1 VPAGKKIEHQG
12 IKVELVG
19 QVGMFSAETLLNLIE
34 LEYLSDKSLH
44 PFTSLT
50 RELEIAGTLTEDKTF
65 DYEFAK
71 MEKEFDTYDGAHA
84 RLRYFVRVKIIR
96 GYGGTV
102 TKEMD
107 FKVENYNDPPTEN
120 NPIKMEVGIEDCLH
134 IEFNYAKEKYWMD
147 DVILGTIDFRLVRI
161 KIKYMELQLIRRE
174 TTGAGKDVLVD
185 NDVCAKFEIMDGA
198 PVRGESGFSSLLDSV
213 GELVPIR
220 LYLSPIKLHPSLTNV
235 HNKFSVKHMLN
246 LVLVDEEERR
256 YFKQHEI
263 QIMRKNPETA

>member
-19 QVGMFSAETLLNLIE
+19 QV
-34 LEYLSDKSLH
+34 EYLSDKSLH

-198 PVRGESGFSSLLDSV
+198 PVRGE
-213 GELVPIR
+213 LVPIR